1 MPDEEHVNESKKAA
15 AEKKDDRQVC
25 IVLLTNS
32 SFPICTVPVQ
42 KFFSIRNLSW
52 CTCVDV

>member
-1 MPDEEHVNESKKAA
+1 MPDEEHVSESKKAA

-32 SFPICTVPVQ
+32 SLPIVPVH
-42 KFFSIRNLSW
+42 KFYSICNLSW